1 MPLIVL
7 HLRARGTDPTMTM
20 VAASPEPLRISATLL
35 VIVMRPVPAP
45 VESASAE
52 TSPQTLAQ
60 DRELF
65 PVDGFRGAGLY
76 LLALGLRINRAL
88 SS

>member
-1 MPLIVL
+1 MPLNLL
-7 HLRARGTDPTMTM
+7 HLRARGTNPTMTV
-20 VAASPEPLRISATLL
+20 VAASAEPLRSSATLL

-52 TSPQTLAQ
+52 TSSQTLPKTASSFPLMASA
-60 DRELF
+60 EL
-65 PVDGFRGAGLY
+65 GSIY
-76 LLALGLRINRAL
+76 LPGLRINRAL